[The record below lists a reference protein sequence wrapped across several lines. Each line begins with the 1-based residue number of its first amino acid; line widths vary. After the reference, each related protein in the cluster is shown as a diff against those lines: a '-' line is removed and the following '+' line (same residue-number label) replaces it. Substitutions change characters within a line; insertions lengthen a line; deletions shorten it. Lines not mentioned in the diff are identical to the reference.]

1 MKIWQLA
8 GSTAVSALMFGS
20 GIASAQ
26 VTPEEVWQN
35 WQDMSTSYGQ
45 TITST
50 SAVRDGDTLRVE
62 GASIATDDGAG
73 STVNVAM
80 GTLNFKDLGDGTVEL
95 TMADSYPISIKAPA
109 VDDTTRPTDITITVT
124 QPGMKL
130 IAGGTPTETSYAFSA
145 PTISINVDEAE
156 KAATS
161 TLDNNVDITLSG
173 VEGKY
178 LVVGTTETK
187 TIDSTLNV
195 KNMGLVVAAKGTAKD
210 ITKPFELRLTANV
223 ADLTGTTKG
232 TFLGVAAMENMAEAL
247 KAGLNIDGGFS
258 YGKTTFD
265 MLATDAAGPTKVIA
279 AADSG
284 NFTIAIDK
292 SRLAYSVGGKA
303 MAMSVSSP
311 DIPFPEL
318 KVTYAEALFN
328 LLMPVSKS
336 DVPEDFAF
344 TTKLVD
350 FAISDE
356 VWAMFDPTGGL
367 PHDPATIIIDTKGKA
382 KLIVDITDEAATAAL
397 GEAPPG
403 ELHALDLTEI
413 KVKAAGAELTGTGSL
428 TFDNTDLT
436 TFPGMPVPTG
446 VVDMKIVGA
455 NTLLDKLIA
464 MGYLPEDQALGFRMM
479 AGMFTTVA
487 EGEDTLTSK
496 IEFKDKGVFA
506 NGQRL
511 Q

>member
-1 MKIWQLA
+1 MKHWQFA
-8 GSTAVSALMFGS
+8 GGTAFAALILGMSAVN
-20 GIASAQ
+20 AQ

-35 WQDMSTSYGQ
+35 WQDLSTSYGQ
-45 TITST
+45 TIKST
-50 SAVRDGDTLRVE
+50 SVTRDGDTLRVE
-62 GASIATDDGAG
+62 GAAISMDDGAG
-73 STVNVAM
+73 GSFSAEM
-80 GTLNFKDLGDGTVEL
+80 GTLNFKDLGDGTVEM
-95 TMADSYPISIKAPA
+95 TMADSYPVNIKSPA
-109 VDDTTRPTDITITVT
+109 VGDGTRPTDVVLTIT
-124 QPGMKL
+124 QPGMKI
-130 IAGGTPTETSYAFSA
+130 IAGGNVTDTSYAISA
-145 PTISINVDEAE
+145 PTMTINVDEAE
-156 KAATS
+156 GAAAS
-161 TLDNNVDITLSG
+161 TLDNNVDVTLNG

-178 LVVGTTETK
+178 LVSGIAETK
-187 TIDSTLNV
+187 TIDSTFTI
-195 KNMGLVVAAKGTAKD
+195 KTMGLVVAAKDTAE
-210 ITKPFELRLTANV
+210 PFELNLTANV
-223 ADLTGTTKG
+223 ADLSGTTKG
-232 TFLGVAAMENMAEAL
+232 TFLGVAAMENMADAL
-247 KAGLNIDGGFS
+247 KAGLNVDGGFS

-265 MLATDAAGPTKVIA
+265 MAVTDETGPTKITG

-284 NFTIAIDK
+284 NIAIAVDK
-292 SRLAYSVGGKA
+292 ARLAYSVGGKA
-303 MAMSVSSP
+303 MAMTVSGP
-311 DIPFPEL
+311 GIPFPEL
-318 KVTYAEALFN
+318 KITYAEALVN

-382 KLIVDITDEAATAAL
+382 KLTVDITDEAQTAAL
-397 GEAPPG
+397 GDAPPG
-403 ELHALDLTEI
+403 ELHALDLTEL
-413 KVKAAGAELTGTGSL
+413 KVKAAGAELTGTGAL

-436 TFPGMPVPTG
+436 TFAGMPVPTG
-446 VVDMKIVGA
+446 VVDMTIVGA

-464 MGYLPEDQALGFRMM
+464 MGYIPEDQAMGFRMM

-496 IEFKDKGVFA
+496 IEFKDKGIFA

>member
-1 MKIWQLA
+1 MKNWQLA
-8 GSTAVSALMFGS
+8 GSTAFTALILGMG
-20 GIASAQ
+20 AANAQ

-35 WQDMSTSYGQ
+35 WQDMTTSYGQ

-50 SAVRDGDTLRVE
+50 SATRDGDTLRVE
-62 GASIATDDGAG
+62 GAAISMDDGAG
-73 STVNVAM
+73 GSFSAAI
-80 GTLNFKDLGDGTVEL
+80 GTLNFKDLGDGTVEVTL
-95 TMADSYPISIKAPA
+95 PESYPISIKSPA
-109 VDDTTRPTDITITVT
+109 AAEGTRATDVVVTVS
-124 QPGMKL
+124 QPGMKM
-130 IAGGTPTETSYAFSA
+130 IAGGSATETSYAISA
-145 PTISINVDEAE
+145 PTMNIKVDEAAD
-156 KAATS
+156 AAAS
-161 TLDNNVDITLSG
+161 TLDNNIDITLTG

-178 LVVGTTETK
+178 LVAGAAETK
-187 TIDSTLNV
+187 TVDSTFAA
-195 KNMGLVVAAKGTAKD
+195 KTMGLVVAAKDTAE
-210 ITKPFELRLTANV
+210 PFELALTANV
-223 ADLTGTTKG
+223 ADLTGSTKG

-247 KAGLNIDGGFS
+247 KAGLSLDGGFS

-265 MLATDAAGPTKVIA
+265 MAVTEAKGPTKITGV
-279 AADSG
+279 ADSG
-284 NFTIAIDK
+284 NLTIAIDK
-292 SRLAYSVGGKA
+292 SRLAYGVGGKA
-303 MAMSVSSP
+303 MAMSISGP

-318 KVTYAEALFN
+318 KISYAEALIN

-382 KLIVDITDEAATAAL
+382 KLIVDITDKAATDAL

-403 ELHALDLTEI
+403 EVHALDLTEL
-413 KVKAAGAELTGTGSL
+413 KVKAAGAELTGTGAL

-436 TFPGMPVPTG
+436 TFQGMPVPTG
-446 VVDMKIVGA
+446 IVDLKLTGA

-464 MGYLPEDQALGFRMM
+464 MGYIPEDQAMGFRMM
-479 AGMFTTVA
+479 AGMFTKVG
-487 EGEDTLTSK
+487 EGEDTLTSTL
-496 IEFKDKGVFA
+496 EFKDKGFFA

>member
-1 MKIWQLA
+1 MKNWQFA
-8 GSTAVSALMFGS
+8 GSTAFTALILGMS
-20 GIASAQ
+20 LANAQ

-45 TITST
+45 TIKST
-50 SAVRDGDTLRVE
+50 SATRDGDTLRVE
-62 GASIATDDGAG
+62 GAAVSMDDGAG
-73 STVNVAM
+73 GSFLADM
-80 GTLNFKDLGDGTVEL
+80 GTLNFKDLGDGTVEVS
-95 TMADSYPISIKAPA
+95 MADSYPISIKSPA
-109 VDDTTRPTDITITVT
+109 VDDTTRATDVTLTVT
-124 QPGMKL
+124 QPGMKI
-130 IAGGTPTETSYAFSA
+130 IAGGSATDTSYAISA
-145 PTISINVDEAE
+145 PTMTINIDEA
-156 KAATS
+156 AGATAP
-161 TLDNNVDITLSG
+161 TQDNNVDITLTG

-178 LVVGTTETK
+178 LVSGATETK
-187 TIDSTLNV
+187 TVDSTFAI
-195 KNMGLVVAAKGTAKD
+195 KTMGLVVAAKDTGE
-210 ITKPFELRLTANV
+210 PFEMNFTANI
-223 ADLTGTTKG
+223 ADLAGTTKG

-265 MLATDAAGPTKVIA
+265 MAVTDETGPTKVTGS
-279 AADSG
+279 ADGG
-284 NFTIAIDK
+284 NLTIAIDK

-303 MAMSVSSP
+303 MAITMSGAS
-311 DIPFPEL
+311 IPFPEL
-318 KVTYAEALFN
+318 KITYAEALMT

-382 KLIVDITDEAATAAL
+382 KLTVDITDEAQTAAL
-397 GEAPPG
+397 GDAPPG
-403 ELHALDLTEI
+403 EIHALDLTEL
-413 KVKAAGAELTGTGSL
+413 KVKAAGAELTGTGAL
-428 TFDNTDLT
+428 TFDNTDMT

-464 MGYLPEDQALGFRMM
+464 MGYIPEDQAMGFRMM

-496 IEFKDKGVFA
+496 IEFKDKGIFA